1 MEVNGYQYLI
11 NTVHLSAERRHSTS
25 PPSFPPSGTTDLH
38 STPTWNGRPHLTGLI
53 FRGRLGLDSL
63 VQFRWGLVDEYS
75 SGESGDNGKR
85 LDFGLHLLC
94 QRFICSAWNWY
105 WRVFAIT
112 G

>member
-53 FRGRLGLDSL
+53 FRGATWPR
-63 VQFRWGLVDEYS
+63 FAS
-75 SGESGDNGKR
+75 SVPPGAWLMNIQVANPVTMGNAWISG
-85 LDFGLHLLC
+85 
-94 QRFICSAWNWY
+94 FICYANALY
-105 WRVFAIT
+105 AVPGT
-112 G
+112 GT